1 MFNQRTGVNPNG
13 DSAMFG
19 KWIPLCSA
27 PGFGVQP
34 TLRKNHQQPGV
45 RSKLSHPVGRQWKIS
60 RMFRS
65 DLLPCETLIPVSPSS
80 QPQSLPHQEGRRGMR
95 DVGKTPGPQPPSLC
109 ESVIGW
115 GPRIVRTEDDFGLW
129 SPRCPDTV
137 NVFHSLSLF
146 CSRLVLV
153 PSSAFLKS
161 VHDLSAD
168 LIFATIVNSLG
179 PWLAESQLLGHG
191 IRMPS
196 RQS

>member
-1 MFNQRTGVNPNG
+1 
-13 DSAMFG
+13 
-19 KWIPLCSA
+19 
-27 PGFGVQP
+27 
-34 TLRKNHQQPGV
+34 
-45 RSKLSHPVGRQWKIS
+45 
-60 RMFRS
+60 
-65 DLLPCETLIPVSPSS
+65 
-80 QPQSLPHQEGRRGMR
+80 MR
-95 DVGKTPGPQPPSLC
+95 DVGTPPPLC

-137 NVFHSLSLF
+137 NVFHSLSF
-146 CSRLVLV
+146 FFGSRLMLVL
-153 PSSAFLKS
+153 SSAFLKS

-179 PWLAESQLLGHG
+179 PGLAESQLLGHG